1 METTK
6 IENLVETIL
15 RKSFPGDSSRQKIY
29 LAGNRI
35 NFSCPYCGDS
45 STSRKKR
52 GNFYLTTLCYKC
64 YNGGC
69 GIFKDGYDF
78 FSDFEVLS
86 DVASEDR
93 QEILRIIKEGKQ
105 KRKTHYGDVDISLL
119 FEIDFKKCVIPR
131 DDFVQRL
138 KLQDVE
144 NSSISG
150 YLKRRNQ
157 VPDQKFAWDPTEE
170 RLFLFNLTKDQE
182 ILGLQVRTMS
192 KSSRASKYYTYKLS
206 GIWEK
211 MLGETNPDFLEQCCK
226 IDPVSHV
233 FNIGQISFDRTITI
247 FEGPM
252 DSWFWENSV
261 ALCSIE
267 NKFPF
272 EFDDIRFW
280 YDWDKAGRTKSL
292 EMLTRGDCVFNWK
305 KFLED
310 HNLPLDKKWD
320 LNDLVNHLRIKKM
333 KVKRFEDYFT
343 RDTLDL
349 TYFMEV

>member
-1 METTK
+1 
-6 IENLVETIL
+6 
-15 RKSFPGDSSRQKIY
+15 
-29 LAGNRI
+29 
-35 NFSCPYCGDS
+35 
-45 STSRKKR
+45 
-52 GNFYLTTLCYKC
+52 
-64 YNGGC
+64 
-69 GIFKDGYDF
+69 
-78 FSDFEVLS
+78 
-86 DVASEDR
+86 
-93 QEILRIIKEGKQ
+93 
-105 KRKTHYGDVDISLL
+105 
-119 FEIDFKKCVIPR
+119 
-131 DDFVQRL
+131 
-138 KLQDVE
+138 
-144 NSSISG
+144 
-150 YLKRRNQ
+150 
-157 VPDQKFAWDPTEE
+157 
-170 RLFLFNLTKDQE
+170 
-182 ILGLQVRTMS
+182 
-192 KSSRASKYYTYKLS
+192 
-206 GIWEK
+206 
-211 MLGETNPDFLEQCCK
+211 MLGETNPDFLDECCK

>member
-144 NSSISG
+144 NSAISG

-211 MLGETNPDFLEQCCK
+211 MLRETNPDFLDECCK

-349 TYFMEV
+349 TYFIEV

>member
-1 METTK
+1 MELTK
-6 IENLVETIL
+6 IENLVETVL
-15 RKSFPGDSSRQKIY
+15 RKSFPGDSARQKIY

-45 STSRKKR
+45 STGRKKR

-69 GIFKDGYDF
+69 GIFKDGYAF
-78 FSDFEVLS
+78 FTDFEVLS
-86 DVASEDR
+86 DLNSDDR
-93 QEILRIIKEGKQ
+93 REILKIVKESKE
-105 KRKTHYGDVDISLL
+105 KRKTHYGDVDISML
-119 FEIDFKKCVIPR
+119 FEIDFKKYVIPR
-131 DDFVQRL
+131 KDFIQRL
-138 KLQDVE
+138 KLEDVDK
-144 NSSISG
+144 SSIAG

-157 VPDQKFAWDPTEE
+157 VPDHKFAWDPAEE

-182 ILGLQVRTMS
+182 IIGLQVRSMS
-192 KSSRASKYYTYKLS
+192 KSTRASKYYTYKLS

-211 MLGETNPDFLEQCCK
+211 MMGETNSEFLMECGK
-226 IDPVSHV
+226 IDPISHV
-233 FNIGQISFDRTITI
+233 FGIGQISFDRTITI

-261 ALCSIE
+261 GLCSIE

-292 EMLTRGDCVFNWK
+292 EMLTKGNLVFNWK
-305 KFLED
+305 KFLQD

-320 LNDLVNHLRIKKM
+320 LNDLINYLRLKKL
-333 KVKRFEDYFT
+333 KIRRFEDYFT
-343 RDTLDL
+343 KETLDL

>member
-1 METTK
+1 
-6 IENLVETIL
+6 
-15 RKSFPGDSSRQKIY
+15 
-29 LAGNRI
+29 
-35 NFSCPYCGDS
+35 
-45 STSRKKR
+45 
-52 GNFYLTTLCYKC
+52 LCYKC

-144 NSSISG
+144 NSAISG

-211 MLGETNPDFLEQCCK
+211 MLGETNPDFLDECCK

>member
-144 NSSISG
+144 NSAISG

-211 MLGETNPDFLEQCCK
+211 MLGETNSDFLDECCK

-320 LNDLVNHLRIKKM
+320 LNDLVNHLRIKKI

>member
-144 NSSISG
+144 NSAISG

-211 MLGETNPDFLEQCCK
+211 MLGETNPDFLDECCK

>member
-144 NSSISG
+144 NSAISG

-211 MLGETNPDFLEQCCK
+211 MLGETNPDFLDECCK

-349 TYFMEV
+349 TYFIEV

>member
-349 TYFMEV
+349 TYFIEV

>member
-1 METTK
+1 M
-6 IENLVETIL
+6 
-15 RKSFPGDSSRQKIY
+15 
-29 LAGNRI
+29 
-35 NFSCPYCGDS
+35 
-45 STSRKKR
+45 
-52 GNFYLTTLCYKC
+52 TTLCYKC

-144 NSSISG
+144 NSAISG

-211 MLGETNPDFLEQCCK
+211 MLGETNSDFLDECCK

-320 LNDLVNHLRIKKM
+320 LNDLVNHLRIKKI

>member
-1 METTK
+1 M
-6 IENLVETIL
+6 
-15 RKSFPGDSSRQKIY
+15 
-29 LAGNRI
+29 
-35 NFSCPYCGDS
+35 
-45 STSRKKR
+45 
-52 GNFYLTTLCYKC
+52 TTLCYKC

-144 NSSISG
+144 NSAISG

-211 MLGETNPDFLEQCCK
+211 MLGETNPDFLDECCK

-233 FNIGQISFDRTITI
+233 FNIGQISFDRAITI